1 MTPPRPAPRTKAV
14 LALVLLALLGA
25 ACIGAGQWQLRR
37 AHEREA
43 LLAAIE
49 AGRRAPARVL
59 DAQHRDG
66 PDWHPASARG
76 RWLNPFTVLLDNRNL
91 KGLPGLWVATP
102 LELQGSPGTAVL
114 VLRGWVARP
123 LPPAALPDLSAAAGP
138 VEVHGTLLHRVPRL
152 FDLGSLTGRP
162 DAALPAPFPPAD
174 GQPPRLQNLPLDT
187 LEPFLDARVL
197 SEERNRV
204 LELIDRR
211 VTERVPAAYLTNEA
225 WLRGHRF
232 YVDARV
238 IVPRS
243 PIAEL
248 LDEGL
253 SPWVQDPQAVDSVLD
268 MCTGSGCLAI
278 LAALAFPHAQVDAV
292 DVSSDALEVARR
304 NVDDYGLGDRLALHQ
319 SNLFDALPERQYDV
333 IVCNPPYVNSGSM
346 DVLPQ
351 EYRHEPHLALA
362 GGADGMDLVRRILQ
376 AAPRYLSENGVL
388 VLEIGHERDFFE
400 AAFPELSPVWLD
412 TAEASDQ
419 LLLLTR
425 EQLTT

>member
-1 MTPPRPAPRTKAV
+1 MYQSARQELLTLRDLIRYGVSRLNAAQVALGHGSDNAWDETV
-14 LALVLLALLGA
+14 YLVLHAL
-25 ACIGAGQWQLRR
+25 
-37 AHEREA
+37 H
-43 LLAAIE
+43 
-49 AGRRAPARVL
+49 
-59 DAQHRDG
+59 
-66 PDWHPASARG
+66 
-76 RWLNPFTVLLDNRNL
+76 
-91 KGLPGLWVATP
+91 
-102 LELQGSPGTAVL
+102 
-114 VLRGWVARP
+114 
-123 LPPAALPDLSAAAGP
+123 
-138 VEVHGTLLHRVPRL
+138 
-152 FDLGSLTGRP
+152 
-162 DAALPAPFPPAD
+162 
-174 GQPPRLQNLPLDT
+174 LPLDT

-253 SPWVQDPQAVDSVLD
+253 SPWEQDAQTVDSVLD

-278 LAALAFPHAQVDAV
+278 LSALAFPYAQVDAV
-292 DVSSDALEVARR
+292 DVSPDALEVARR
-304 NVDDYGLGDRLALHQ
+304 NVDDYGLADRLALHQ
-319 SNLFDALPERQYDV
+319 SDLFDNLPERQYDV

-351 EYRHEPHLALA
+351 EYRHEPQLALA
-362 GGADGMDLVRRILQ
+362 GGTDGMDLVRRILQ

-412 TAEASDQ
+412 TEEASDQ